1 MPGCARP
8 VGYVPRQTHE
18 CDAAVLVR
26 RHLAE
31 FLGRC
36 EERAGPLPA
45 FVKGELEGFAGCGD
59 FELGFVRTCCRSC
72 GDELRV
78 PFSCKSR
85 GCCPSCMGRR
95 MAEGAALLVDHVL
108 PAVGYRQWVLSFPGP
123 MAVRLGYDA
132 PLLAAIAGR
141 LARAV
146 MQDMRR
152 GVKQQHGLA
161 SVAALHAGVFTV
173 VQRFRSDLGLYVH
186 LHCLVTDG
194 AYEEQD
200 DGELRFLAAPPPT
213 PERMTAVL
221 AQVHEVV
228 RAADDDLDIDPALAA
243 CVQLSLAGPHLAPD
257 SPSAPPP
264 MTLSA
269 FGMNLHAATTA
280 DGRDRKQLERIC
292 RYLLRP
298 PFAHDAVTA
307 LPGDRVRVSFKA
319 PWRSGTAHADMDP
332 HQFLARLC
340 ALVPPPGFHM
350 TRYYG
355 VLASHHRLREHVIPK
370 PAAPPPPQLP
380 LDFALSCDPA
390 ESSPTSSPRPRRIGW
405 AKLLAR
411 VFALDITRC
420 RTCGGRMRV
429 LEVVSDPDAIA
440 RILHGARA
448 PPAPPPPGQLL
459 LLP

>member
-1 MPGCARP
+1 MPACARP
-8 VGYVPRQTHE
+8 FGYVPRQTHE

-45 FVKGELEGFAGCGD
+45 FVKAELEGFAGCGD

-95 MAEGAALLVDHVL
+95 MVEGAALLVDHVL

-132 PLLAAIAGR
+132 PLLAAVAGR

-161 SVAALHAGVFTV
+161 SIAALHAVTV

-221 AQVHEVV
+221 AQVHEVI

-243 CVQLSLAGPHLAPD
+243 CLQRSLAGPRPAPD

-280 DGRDRKQLERIC
+280 DGPGPQAARANLP
-292 RYLLRP
+292 LPPAPALRP
-298 PFAHDAVTA
+298 RRRH
-307 LPGDRVRVSFKA
+307 GA
-319 PWRSGTAHADMDP
+319 PR
-332 HQFLARLC
+332 R
-340 ALVPPPGFHM
+340 
-350 TRYYG
+350 
-355 VLASHHRLREHVIPK
+355 
-370 PAAPPPPQLP
+370 
-380 LDFALSCDPA
+380 
-390 ESSPTSSPRPRRIGW
+390 PRPRLVQGALAQRHRPRRHGRPPVPRPPLRPGP
-405 AKLLAR
+405 AARLPHDGAPSKLGKGGCKKQKPLK
-411 VFALDITRC
+411 VTL
-420 RTCGGRMRV
+420 CGGN
-429 LEVVSDPDAIA
+429 
-440 RILHGARA
+440 
-448 PPAPPPPGQLL
+448 
-459 LLP
+459 LPSVRPRPSSSRN